1 MTPITSYDV
10 MAIDIMTNEVI
21 TNDIRTYNLMTYDAL
36 CNGDI
41 QNLAV
46 LTLMFMKSFD
56 MI

>member
-10 MAIDIMTNEVI
+10 MAIDIMTYEVI
-21 TNDIRTYNLMTYDAL
+21 TNDIIMYDLMTYDAL

-41 QNLAV
+41 QNPAV
-46 LTLMFMKSFD
+46 LTLMFLKSFD